1 MGKLKTKNPCTD
13 VCKYDQEKVCK
24 GCGRTRAEVKDW
36 KSFSDE
42 KKDAINRRVRETH
55 GKELKKKKR

>member
-24 GCGRTRAEVKDW
+24 GCGRTRTEVKDW

-42 KKDAINRRVRETH
+42 RKDAINRRVRETH
-55 GKELKKKKR
+55 GKAVGKKKK

>member
-1 MGKLKTKNPCTD
+1 MAKLKTRNPCID
-13 VCKYDQEKVCK
+13 ICKYDGDKVCK

-55 GKELKKKKR
+55 LKKK